1 LKNQDSMAIA
11 KSNKLVE
18 TSYKLGSREQFFV
31 LFLLSKI
38 SQHDTEFRQY
48 RVHHKDIAR
57 IMNFDGRRR
66 VANKEDIFKMMN
78 NLNTQPIRFSEGDE
92 DVQAV
97 WITSLRYNRKS
108 GEYTFTFS
116 LELKPFLLQLK
127 EHFTLFNI
135 SNVVYL
141 SGHSTRMYEVLKRHQ
156 FKRESVV
163 LSIKDLKFWLR
174 IESKYPEFYEFKR
187 WVLEPA
193 RQELEQYTDIRFT
206 YIEAEK
212 EGKKILSLEF
222 TIYENEPK
230 EQPAAL
236 NLLTTIGERLRLAEP
251 THNIMSDGENAE
263 SKSTTNRVGQG
274 KKDKLESLTG
284 VQRKAFDY
292 LTEKG
297 INATFVLE
305 TIFTN
310 PKVNYE
316 PLKGFEDIYFHAMW
330 SFFDSKSQSKQKAGA
345 FVNWFKSGKL
355 TEDGLHARLIE
366 TVLERRKTMK
376 DTERED
382 RLAAAQVSQKTK
394 SSKPIETAHTP
405 SQNADLFSYTEGVKI
420 MMPDNTPVRDYAP
433 MRETMNRILKKQ
445 AAPAPIFDIE
455 DFKKEFSEQYQAALD
470 KAKDDYLKFYADM
483 GNQTIDLEKHSES
496 IEHRAKE
503 YCRDW
508 LKEAESEK

>member
-1 LKNQDSMAIA
+1 MAIV
-11 KSNKLVE
+11 KSNKLIE

-48 RVHHKDIAR
+48 KVHHKDIAR

-156 FKRESVV
+156 YKRESVV
-163 LSIKDLKFWLR
+163 LSIVDLKFWLR
-174 IESKYPEFYEFKR
+174 IENKYPEYYEFKR

-206 YIEAEK
+206 YTEAEK

-222 TIYENEPK
+222 TIFENEPK
-230 EQPAAL
+230 EQPTSL
-236 NLLTTIGERLRLAEP
+236 NLLSNIDERLGLSEP
-251 THNIMSDGENAE
+251 ITPKLFDNDPSVKRDT
-263 SKSTTNRVGQG
+263 SRVGSA
-274 KKDKLESLTG
+274 KKAKLEILTP
-284 VQRKAFDY
+284 VQRKAYAF

-297 INATFVLE
+297 INGTFVLD
-305 TIFTN
+305 TIFTHQ
-310 PKVNYE
+310 KVNYE
-316 PLKGFEDIYFHAMW
+316 PLKGFEDLFFQAMW
-330 SFFDSKSQSKQKAGA
+330 SFFDAKSQSKQKAGA

-355 TEDGLHARLIE
+355 TEDGLHARLLE
-366 TVLERRKTMK
+366 SVLERRKTMK
-376 DTERED
+376 NSDLEERFAMARNLKPTENE
-382 RLAAAQVSQKTK
+382 
-394 SSKPIETAHTP
+394 KPKVINQP
-405 SQNADLFSYTEGVKI
+405 QSPQNLELFTHTEGVKI
-420 MMPDNTPVRDYAP
+420 VSPDNGAKKDFAL
-433 MRETMNRILKKQ
+433 MNETMNRILKKQ
-445 AAPAPIFDIE
+445 AAPSPTFDFE
-455 DFKKEFSEQYQAALD
+455 DFKKEHAAEYQAALD
-470 KAKDDYLKFYADM
+470 KAKDDYMKFYAEM
-483 GNQTIDLEKHSES
+483 GNQKLDLDKYSES

-508 LKEAESEK
+508 LKEMQGEIKG